1 MNEMLLRGCLLK
13 NSRWVLG
20 LVVYAG
26 PDSRIQMNTSRPPL
40 KAGSLDRY
48 LNKQIAI
55 LILFQLALSVATG
68 VASWAWRE
76 NVGRL
81 RPHLALDDPTQ
92 GNWQP
97 KGQFIGLATLTAW
110 ILYSYLVPISLFV
123 TMEIVKYT
131 QALLYINR
139 DPRLSTADRDTPSS
153 AEGDKS
159 SRSTT
164 NAGRSEPV
172 ESGQARN
179 SALNEDLGRVGWVFS
194 DKTGTLTQNDMR
206 LRQLSLRGAVV
217 GAPPTAF
224 RIEEADQ
231 APGRDMLGAWD
242 AELLQ
247 AFEQLLPHGPSDEG
261 PWQELMRSAGQAG
274 TGKGAGLCR
283 STAASEANAT
293 QPQQGHQGS
302 QPGQRQL
309 ATQFLDMM
317 LALMTCHNVIIEP
330 TASHTHADPTSVNQS
345 AGKEAKHQR
354 GNPGCSCVGQGC
366 GCWPCKHAPSSH
378 EGEQGGESRGSAGM
392 SDKPRLLPGDHSGVL
407 QADRQQCAAPPASA
421 EHSVALTTR
430 QSKPRP
436 VKAESV
442 LQGTPAGGREDKQ
455 QTPNYQGPS
464 PDEVALVEG
473 AWRLGFRL
481 ESRSKGGHAR
491 GDRASGQGGGGGGA
505 DGGQDTDQLHL
516 SLLGRPLRV
525 GLLNVLEFSS
535 DRKRMSVVIRAPNG
549 RLVAFVKGADSA
561 MLPLLRPD
569 TPEEVLEAT
578 QRDLSFF
585 ATQGLRTL
593 VVGARQLDPA
603 WYARWDEGYQSAAA
617 ALHDRDEKV
626 SAAALELEKEL
637 ELVGLTA
644 IEDRLQEG
652 VPEALQSLLA
662 AGIKVW
668 MITGDK
674 RETAINIAV
683 SAALFSSA
691 DGLMTLAVDN
701 SADAKVAILD
711 LLNKTKAQ
719 RTANPAPDLGPQ
731 SPPPLPTGAPKAH
744 TGQGGHARDLEGE
757 GTRQSSFAH
766 LLSPGR
772 QKSHGQPRPAAGVGE
787 GTQGGLLQGPLPP
800 AGPGG
805 PQHHPQ
811 TSQEEP
817 GQQSD
822 RAKARSQGPA
832 QAQSKGSKS
841 VQGAVSRAGVGLAR
855 GMELVI
861 DGKALN
867 HVLPDPGLR
876 RSLALLCSRCSA
888 VLVCR
893 ASPAQKATIVNM
905 MRAYVLEQL
914 LGPGSAADGA
924 VGDPVVSAQPHEPS
938 GCCANCLHTLHT
950 ALARG
955 VAWCSRV
962 MKSYTRGRQLLKA
975 PIMLAIGDGAND
987 VAMLQA
993 ADVGVGLMGRE
1004 GRQAANSADYVL
1016 PNFRHLIPL
1025 LFVHGSLCRHRLA
1038 RLASYSF
1045 YKNVAFWA
1053 VLFAFQPFCGWS
1065 GQAIVDDIS
1074 AAVYNVVFTALPIL
1088 MFALLDRHAPDA
1100 DLLATPRLYQARGAA
1115 LASSEFWMSGVLLG
1129 LAHGVVSFFVPF
1141 LAITMDGIRPSNG
1154 MAVVGK
1160 AVYVALLGAVTLE
1173 LAATSRHWTRLYA
1186 AILLLSYF
1194 LIFPFLA
1201 IFPYAERAVGY
1212 FDPTYL
1218 GVVPLPLF
1226 ANPHF
1231 WLSIFAVYV
1240 ATFGTRLV
1248 ALGFNWLVRPTLAM
1262 RMAQQRAAPHPSA
1275 IHEP

>member
-1 MNEMLLRGCLLK
+1 M
-13 NSRWVLG
+13 
-20 LVVYAG
+20 
-26 PDSRIQMNTSRPPL
+26 DPL
-40 KAGSLDRY
+40 
-48 LNKQIAI
+48 
-55 LILFQLALSVATG
+55 
-68 VASWAWRE
+68 
-76 NVGRL
+76 
-81 RPHLALDDPTQ
+81 
-92 GNWQP
+92 
-97 KGQFIGLATLTAW
+97 
-110 ILYSYLVPISLFV
+110 
-123 TMEIVKYT
+123 
-131 QALLYINR
+131 
-139 DPRLSTADRDTPSS
+139 
-153 AEGDKS
+153 
-159 SRSTT
+159 
-164 NAGRSEPV
+164 
-172 ESGQARN
+172 
-179 SALNEDLGRVGWVFS
+179 
-194 DKTGTLTQNDMR
+194 
-206 LRQLSLRGAVV
+206 
-217 GAPPTAF
+217 
-224 RIEEADQ
+224 
-231 APGRDMLGAWD
+231 
-242 AELLQ
+242 
-247 AFEQLLPHGPSDEG
+247 
-261 PWQELMRSAGQAG
+261 
-274 TGKGAGLCR
+274 
-283 STAASEANAT
+283 
-293 QPQQGHQGS
+293 
-302 QPGQRQL
+302 
-309 ATQFLDMM
+309 
-317 LALMTCHNVIIEP
+317 
-330 TASHTHADPTSVNQS
+330 
-345 AGKEAKHQR
+345 
-354 GNPGCSCVGQGC
+354 
-366 GCWPCKHAPSSH
+366 
-378 EGEQGGESRGSAGM
+378 
-392 SDKPRLLPGDHSGVL
+392 
-407 QADRQQCAAPPASA
+407 
-421 EHSVALTTR
+421 
-430 QSKPRP
+430 
-436 VKAESV
+436 
-442 LQGTPAGGREDKQ
+442 
-455 QTPNYQGPS
+455 
-464 PDEVALVEG
+464 
-473 AWRLGFRL
+473 
-481 ESRSKGGHAR
+481 
-491 GDRASGQGGGGGGA
+491 
-505 DGGQDTDQLHL
+505 
-516 SLLGRPLRV
+516 
-525 GLLNVLEFSS
+525 
-535 DRKRMSVVIRAPNG
+535 
-549 RLVAFVKGADSA
+549 
-561 MLPLLRPD
+561 
-569 TPEEVLEAT
+569 
-578 QRDLSFF
+578 
-585 ATQGLRTL
+585 
-593 VVGARQLDPA
+593 

-644 IEDRLQEG
+644 IEDRLQASRELKTSRVLGRRAQAKMEG

-674 RETAINIAV
+674 RETAVNIAV

-711 LLNKTKAQ
+711 LLNKTEAQ
-719 RTANPAPDLGPQ
+719 RTANPAPDLGTQP
-731 SPPPLPTGAPKAH
+731 PPPLPTGAPKAH

-772 QKSHGQPRPAAGVGE
+772 QKSHGQSRPAAGVGE

-805 PQHHPQ
+805 PQHHHQ

-817 GQQSD
+817 GQQPD
-822 RAKARSQGPA
+822 RVKARPQGPA
-832 QAQSKGSKS
+832 QAQSKGSKTA
-841 VQGAVSRAGVGLAR
+841 QGAVSRGGDGLAR

-1088 MFALLDRHAPDA
+1088 MFSLLDRHAPDA

-1141 LAITMDGIRPSNG
+1141 LAITMDGVRPSNG

-1173 LAATSRHWTRLYA
+1173 LAATTRHWTRLYA

-1248 ALGFNWLVRPTLAM
+1248 ALGFNWLNNFMLSPHRDGRRCCHYNAASCHTGCRQCQGVGGRCCAEDLRLKRSSGRSKSKSKSMTPRAVQQRQQEPAAEARHQACPQWLPPALQTSLHQGVCTAAVPPARRASCIACTCCRLLVNATSSALTEAHLGNYYCLQPALIPEAYNKLHQAFYAPPTYGPMPEGGKQGGRAGGCLGLQREMAAVTLTGSAASSSPTLMYRQITHKLVTQARASKGKPSRFLLGGQPGSGKSCALVSLVERLRAESWLVLYVPSARALM
-1262 RMAQQRAAPHPSA
+1262 RGGYFQQRLDPTGQPLGTWDTLTSAQHVLLGMQAAHALMLSRLPLRLQASRQLVESAGRQGREGGLAGAAVEVVQPERQQAQRPLPAAGKGAGTSQGQVGEADGGAGTAQITGPMVGSTANGLETPGKGGDSGSNKVAQPSLGSLVTVGLATDMDASLAVDCVLALTAEMCAQASPDLPVLLALDDYNALYGPSDYGTYDIPPPSHVRRREQLRQQGSAAFRPGTRRGPLAPDTLDADELDHREMAGDEHEEQQEPEVEEAVGEQVRQAAARRFVLQGEDLTLARGMRLLQSPLAATGNAMVVGATSWSAGVSPLLQIPCHPAEATSKLEVPRYSQA
-1275 IHEP
+1275 